1 MVQKGIRMELTS
13 NKLINF
19 KAMDFAYFTEMQTKK
34 HLMVAVDAKALS
46 KLQHL
51 EPVYVLAC

>member
-1 MVQKGIRMELTS
+1 
-13 NKLINF
+13 
-19 KAMDFAYFTEMQTKK
+19 MDFAYFTEMQTKK